1 MISDSDSLSQIQ
13 SKIATD
19 LFSVHDL
26 VLYHLRKIDEQ
37 NETLNA
43 FIEVFREEAII
54 LAIEIDQKLK
64 SGSAGKLAGLV
75 IGLKDNICFKDHA
88 VTASSKILNGFV
100 SNYSAT
106 VVERLLSEDAI
117 IIGRLNCD
125 EFAMGASNE
134 TSYYGT
140 VKNAA
145 NLNRVPGGSSGGSAV
160 AVQANMCQA
169 ALGSDTGG
177 SIRQPAAF
185 CGNWGFK
192 PSYGTVS
199 RYGLLAYAS
208 SFDQIGPITK
218 NAEDLIRLMSIIA
231 GPDNFDAT
239 MKQIQY
245 PHFNINNPPASNKKF
260 AVLRDC
266 IEHDGIDPE
275 IKNHTLEVM
284 EYLKKQGHSVD
295 LVDFPMLDLLVPC
308 YYVLTTAEA
317 SSNLARYSGLLYG
330 YRSPNAADLNSTFT
344 YSRSEGFGTEVKR
357 RIMLGTF
364 VLSSNHYD
372 AYYTKAQ
379 KVRNLIKM
387 KTDELFAKY
396 DFILTPTTSTPAFEL
411 GEKSKDPIAMY
422 LADLFTV
429 HANIVGIPAISI
441 PTAVASNKLPFGM
454 QLMAPMFKDNELIH
468 AAQNLYTIANELN

>member
-13 SKIATD
+13 SKIDANVI
-19 LFSVHDL
+19 SVHDL

-37 NETLNA
+37 NPTLNA
-43 FIEVFREEAII
+43 FIEVFREEAISR
-54 LAIEIDQKLK
+54 ANEIDQKIK

-75 IGLKDNICFKDHA
+75 IGLKDNICFKSHT

-100 SNYSAT
+100 SNYNAT

-134 TSYYGT
+134 TSYYGP

-145 NLNRVPGGSSGGSAV
+145 NINRVPGGSSGGSAV

-218 NAEDLIRLMSIIA
+218 NSEDLVLLMSIIA
-231 GPDNFDAT
+231 GPDNFDPT
-239 MKQIQY
+239 MKQNQY
-245 PHFNINNPPASNKKF
+245 PQFNLTKSTNKQKF
-260 AVLRDC
+260 AVIRDC

-275 IKNHTLEVM
+275 IKNHTLELM
-284 EYLKKQGHSVD
+284 EHLKKQGHLVE

-344 YSRSEGFGTEVKR
+344 RSRSEGFGTEVKR

-441 PTAVASNKLPFGM
+441 PTAVAKNKMPFGM